1 MKGYEYSKILYEVK
15 QAERKAKAIERM
27 INHLLPSSVQE
38 LNQCIAINNMLDND
52 YQRR

>member
-1 MKGYEYSKILYEVK
+1 MKGYDMNKILYQVK
-15 QAERKAKAIERM
+15 EAERKTKAIERM

-52 YQRR
+52 Y